1 MLDLKINILIVDD
14 FQTMRKIIR
23 NALNEIGFSNI
34 FQADNGLAA
43 LETLKNEKIQLIIS
57 DWNMPEMSGI
67 ELLRAVRTSE
77 EWKDMHFIMVTAEG
91 QKENVIEAL
100 KNKVSNYIVKP
111 FTPAT
116 LAEKINQVFGEKPAQ
131 K

>member
-23 NALNEIGFSNI
+23 NALSEIGFSNI
-34 FQADNGLAA
+34 FQADNGLTA
-43 LETLKNEKIQLIIS
+43 LEVLKNEKITLIIS

-67 ELLRAVRTSE
+67 EFLKAVRTSE
-77 EWKDMHFIMVTAEG
+77 EWKDMHFIMVTAEE

-116 LAEKINQVFGEKPAQ
+116 LAEKINQVFGEKPVQ

>member
-14 FQTMRKIIR
+14 FQTMRKIIK
-23 NALNEIGFSNI
+23 NALNEIGFANI
-34 FQADNGLAA
+34 FQAENGLAA
-43 LETLKNEKIQLIIS
+43 IELLKNEKIHLIIS

-67 ELLRAVRTSE
+67 ELLKAVRNSQ
-77 EWKDMHFIMVTAEG
+77 EWKDTYFIMVTAEG
-91 QKENVIEAL
+91 QKENVLEAL

-116 LAEKINQVFGEKPAQ
+116 LAEKINQVFGENPVQ

>member
-23 NALNEIGFSNI
+23 NALSEIGFSNI
-34 FQADNGLAA
+34 FQADNGLTA
-43 LETLKNEKIQLIIS
+43 LEVLKNEKITLIIS

-67 ELLRAVRTSE
+67 EFLKAVRTSE

-116 LAEKINQVFGEKPAQ
+116 LAEKINQVFGEKPVQ